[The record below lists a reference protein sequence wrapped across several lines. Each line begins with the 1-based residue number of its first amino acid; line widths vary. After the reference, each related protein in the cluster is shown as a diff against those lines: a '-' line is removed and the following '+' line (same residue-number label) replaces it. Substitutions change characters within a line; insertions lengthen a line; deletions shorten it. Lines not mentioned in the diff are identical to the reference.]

1 MRARPFQLTLR
12 RDVTLNWGLGFAQS
26 HSKSTTGMLT
36 TQYKALSYREKKW
49 LSNNHGTRNQIFG
62 RPSLICLVGNSTTP
76 PWRNAL
82 TRSSQQLFPAL
93 SQTLEGLFEMTR
105 RPSNALILAS
115 FVSSGTKEI
124 QKRLQVWC
132 TEVQERHQ
140 KEQLMFIL

>member
-1 MRARPFQLTLR
+1 MTPLR
-12 RDVTLNWGLGFAQS
+12 
-26 HSKSTTGMLT
+26 
-36 TQYKALSYREKKW
+36 
-49 LSNNHGTRNQIFG
+49 
-62 RPSLICLVGNSTTP
+62 GNTI
-76 PWRNAL
+76 L
-82 TRSSQQLFPAL
+82 FRSSQQLPLSL